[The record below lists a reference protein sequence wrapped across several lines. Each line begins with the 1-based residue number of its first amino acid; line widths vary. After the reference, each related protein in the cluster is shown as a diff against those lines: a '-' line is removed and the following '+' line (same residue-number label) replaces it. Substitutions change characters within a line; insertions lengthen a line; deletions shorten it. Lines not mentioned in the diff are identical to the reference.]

1 MKFTKI
7 NLSKF
12 PFVRPY
18 GDYQTYT
25 DLEKWHRFI
34 KNNEFYS
41 YCNGLPVYSTLR
53 RYFETGGD
61 HGMTL
66 TCERPPEYDHGYMY
80 KRKGG
85 KPILVY
91 QPYGDPDNIEKH
103 RNMIET
109 WAKERHIQVKIF
121 DYGVGWYYPA
131 RCYLVVMG
139 LDLNDLK
146 IEGE

>member
-7 NLSKF
+7 DLSKF

-18 GDYQTYT
+18 GDYQ
-25 DLEKWHRFI
+25 DFSDFEKWHRFI

-61 HGMTL
+61 HGMAL

-85 KPILVY
+85 KPILQHRADRHELIFHY
-91 QPYGDPDNIEKH
+91 IQPLQLYKQTNTGEYHNENIQ
-103 RNMIET
+103 RNRNRTI
-109 WAKERHIQVKIF
+109 
-121 DYGVGWYYPA
+121 
-131 RCYLVVMG
+131 
-139 LDLNDLK
+139 
-146 IEGE
+146 

>member
-1 MKFTKI
+1 
-7 NLSKF
+7 
-12 PFVRPY
+12 
-18 GDYQTYT
+18 
-25 DLEKWHRFI
+25 
-34 KNNEFYS
+34 S

-109 WAKERHIQVKIF
+109 WAKERDIQVKIF
-121 DYGVGWYYPA
+121 DYGVGWYYPS